1 METTTIQIN
10 KDIKADL
17 DKLKIHHR
25 ETYNEL
31 LERLINQ
38 PNQANENKENLMAT
52 IEVLSDPELMRDLAE
67 ALKRTSSG
75 DYGTPL
81 EEVEKELGFEN
92 V

>member
-1 METTTIQIN
+1 MDTTTIQID
-10 KDIKADL
+10 KEIKSNL

-31 LERLINQ
+31 LDRLINNTN
-38 PNQANENKENLMAT
+38 PANADRESLIAT
-52 IEVLSDPELMRDLAE
+52 IEVLSDPELMKGLAE
-67 ALKRTSSG
+67 SLKRTSSG

-81 EEVEKELGFEN
+81 EDVKKELGLED